1 MSRLRQGLGAQGLLS
16 SWLAS
21 PPPDAA
27 IEIAPEGVAV
37 GVLGTRGSAPV
48 VQAFA
53 TAPLPSGAVTPSLIS
68 HNVVDRGAVGQ
79 ALQAACDRIGYRPRR
94 AALIVPD
101 VTARVS
107 LVRFDQVPPRRD
119 DLDQLIRWQVKKS
132 TPFPVE
138 DACVTYSPGAGAA
151 AGGEFIVVTAR
162 RDVVREYESVCGDA
176 GIYAGL
182 VDLSTLSVVNLYLSA
197 VTPPTGDWLVVH
209 VRPDYTSL
217 AIMRGGDLI
226 FFRNRAEGEEEGLAD
241 VVHQTAM
248 YYQDRLDGT
257 GFARVFAGGVGRT
270 PGGVES
276 VRRELES
283 RVGTA
288 VETIDAT
295 RIAAPADRISVSP
308 EQLAALAPI
317 VGMLMRTRHEAVHA

>member
-1 MSRLRQGLGAQGLLS
+1 MSLLS
-16 SWLAS
+16 TWLAS

-37 GVLGTRGSAPV
+37 GVLGTRGSEPV

-53 TAPLPSGAVTPSLIS
+53 TVPLPAGAVAPSLTSHNIADRAAVSGAVRT
-68 HNVVDRGAVGQ
+68 
-79 ALQAACDRIGYRPRR
+79 ACDRIGQHPRR

-107 LVRFDQVPPRRD
+107 LVRFDQVPSRRE

-132 TPFPVE
+132 SPFPVE
-138 DACVTYSPGAGAA
+138 DACVTYSPGATAA
-151 AGGEFIVVTAR
+151 AGGEFVVVTAR
-162 RDVVREYESVCGDA
+162 RDVVREYEGVCDDA

-197 VTPPTGDWLVVH
+197 AAPPAGDWLVVH
-209 VRPDYTSL
+209 MRPDYTSL
-217 AIMRGGDLI
+217 AIMRGAALI
-226 FFRNRAEGEEEGLAD
+226 FFRNRAEGEEDALAD

-257 GFARVFAGGVGRT
+257 GFARVLAGGVGRT
-270 PGGVES
+270 PGAVES